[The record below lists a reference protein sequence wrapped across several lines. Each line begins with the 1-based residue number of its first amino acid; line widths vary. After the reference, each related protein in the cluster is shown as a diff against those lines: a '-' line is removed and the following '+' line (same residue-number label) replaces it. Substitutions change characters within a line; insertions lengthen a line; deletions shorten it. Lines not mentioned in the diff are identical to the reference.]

1 MTIDALVIGEPL
13 PSGPEAQPAPE
24 WLRLQK
30 LFRHTL
36 KAGEVNPLLL
46 IVPQYRQEEQA

>member
-1 MTIDALVIGEPL
+1 MATP
-13 PSGPEAQPAPE
+13 Q

-36 KAGEVNPLLL
+36 KAGELNPLLL
-46 IVPQYRQEEQA
+46 LVPQYRQEDEA